1 MDQVHVI
8 RHKVLV
14 EKQSVRRVSRE
25 LGVSRNTVRKYLR
38 ESEPRRREVVDRS
51 RPVWEAVGKRLE
63 ELLREWSGRTTAKQ
77 RLTGTR
83 LHRQLVSE
91 GYEVGETTVRRYVRE
106 KRRQK
111 AEVYVPLAYRP
122 GEVGQVDFFEVVV
135 EVGGVSRRA
144 WKFLVRLMY
153 SGRDFAWLYE
163 RCDQVSFLD
172 GHVRALS
179 YFGGVP
185 ERLVYDNLSSAVK
198 RRVGVER
205 ELTERFRALVSHYL
219 FEACFARPGEGH
231 DKGGVEARGKGI
243 RLQHLTPVPRGESLS
258 GMSEQL
264 LSRLASEALG
274 KRDGEGRTVEE
285 RFVEERERLRP
296 LPEAIFEARAVVLVK
311 VSRQAMIE
319 LYGSRYSVPSRWQS
333 LQATAYVGAQD
344 IRVACCGEEV
354 TVARMAPGGRNVDY
368 RHYLPELS
376 RKPQALRQVAPQLIR
391 QLGAPFERL
400 WELLA
405 PRYGGLEAARW
416 LARLLGAMVEQG
428 QAAVEEAVVA
438 ALESG
443 QLSGLAR
450 PTPPTPRTI
459 EIPAGLASHEVASV
473 AAADYDA
480 LLRPEVAS

>member
-14 EKQSVRRVSRE
+14 EHQSVRRVARE

-38 ESEPRRREVVDRS
+38 ESEPRRRQGVARPQPVREV
-51 RPVWEAVGKRLE
+51 VGKRLD
-63 ELLREWSGRTTAKQ
+63 ELLREWTGRTTAKQ
-77 RLTGTR
+77 RLTATR
-83 LHRQLVSE
+83 LHRQLVAE
-91 GYEVGETTVRRYVRE
+91 GYQVGETTVRRFVRE
-106 KRRQK
+106 KRRQA
-111 AEVYVPLAYRP
+111 AEVYVPLVYGP

-135 EVGGVSRRA
+135 EVGGVRRRV
-144 WKFLVRLMY
+144 WKFLMRLMY

-179 YFGGVP
+179 YLGGVP
-185 ERLVYDNLSSAVK
+185 RRLVYDNLSSAVK

-231 DKGGVEARGKGI
+231 DKGGVEARGKAI
-243 RLQHLTPVPRGESLS
+243 RLKHLTPVPQAESLS
-258 GMSEQL
+258 AVSEQL
-264 LSRLASEALG
+264 LGALAEEASA
-274 KRDGEGRTVEE
+274 KRDREGRTVAE
-285 RFVEERERLRP
+285 RFVEERGGLRP
-296 LPEAIFEARAVVLVK
+296 LPEAVFDARAVVLVR
-311 VSRQAMIE
+311 VSRQAMVE
-319 LYGSRYSVPSRWQS
+319 LCGSRYSVPSRWQG

-354 TVARMAPGGRNVDY
+354 TVLRVAPGGRHVDY

-376 RKPQALRQVAPQLIR
+376 RKPQALRQVAPQLLR
-391 QLGAPFERL
+391 QLGAPYERL
-400 WELLA
+400 WELLE

-416 LARLLGAMVEQG
+416 LARLLGAMVEHGQG
-428 QAAVEEAVVA
+428 LVEEAVIG

-443 QLSGLAR
+443 QLLGLAL
-450 PTPPTPRTI
+450 PLAQRTI
-459 EIPAGLASHEVASV
+459 EVPAGLAAFEIPSV
-473 AAADYDA
+473 AAADYDV
-480 LLRPEVAS
+480 LLHQEVAA